1 MTTRQPEHV
10 RLAVIPARGG
20 SKRLP
25 KKNLRELG
33 GKPLLAHSIVAAQES
48 GLFGR
53 IVVSTD
59 SPEIAAAAARY
70 GADVPFL
77 RDAQLADDVTPV
89 SEVTLDVLH
98 RIDPAG
104 GTYSHVCQLMPN
116 CPLRTGC
123 DITSSYEQFV
133 RTGAE
138 AQISVVRFGWQNPW
152 WALRRAEHFVLEP
165 LFEDA
170 LTQRS
175 QDLAPLYCP
184 TGAVWWAEAEAL
196 KRHRTYHIPGRTGW
210 EMPWDHGVDI
220 DTEEDWLV
228 ADVLFRLQQANRA
241 SVSDA

>member
-1 MTTRQPEHV
+1 MTTRQPEHA

-48 GLFGR
+48 GLFER

-70 GADVPFL
+70 GAEVPFL

-89 SEVTLDVLH
+89 SEVTLDVLR

-104 GTYSHVCQLMPN
+104 GTYTHVCQLMAN
-116 CPLRTGC
+116 CPLRTAC
-123 DITSSYEQFV
+123 DIIGSYEQFV
-133 RTGAE
+133 RSGAG

-152 WALRRAEHFVLEP
+152 WALRRGEHFVLEP

-175 QDLAPLYCP
+175 QDLPPLYCP
-184 TGAVWWAEAEAL
+184 TGAVWWAEAETVSAL
-196 KRHRTYHIPGRTGW
+196 DSDPARSGPSSGSLNTCTAGDIEFTGHRPVLKWRFA
-210 EMPWDHGVDI
+210 
-220 DTEEDWLV
+220 LV
-228 ADVLFRLQQANRA
+228 RG
-241 SVSDA
+241 

>member
-1 MTTRQPEHV
+1 MTTRRPEHV

-48 GLFGR
+48 GLFER

-59 SPEIAAAAARY
+59 SAEIAAAAARY

-89 SEVTLDVLH
+89 SEVTLDVLR

-104 GTYSHVCQLMPN
+104 ETYTQVCQLMAN
-116 CPLRTGC
+116 CPLRTAC
-123 DITSSYEQFV
+123 DIISSYEQFV
-133 RTGAE
+133 RSGAG

-152 WALRRAEHFVLEP
+152 WAVRRDEHFVLEP

-184 TGAVWWAEAEAL
+184 TGAVWWAEAETL
-196 KRHRTYHIPGRTGW
+196 RRHRTYHIPGRTGW

-228 ADVLFRLQQANRA
+228 VDVLLRRQQANRA
-241 SVSDA
+241 PVSDG

>member
-1 MTTRQPEHV
+1 MTTRQPEHA

-48 GLFGR
+48 GLFER

-70 GADVPFL
+70 GAEVPFL
-77 RDAQLADDVTPV
+77 REAQLADDVTSV
-89 SEVTLDVLH
+89 SEVTLDVLR

-104 GTYSHVCQLMPN
+104 GTYTHVCQLMAN

-123 DITSSYEQFV
+123 DIRSSYEQFV
-133 RTGAE
+133 RSGAG

-175 QDLAPLYCP
+175 QDLPPLYCP
-184 TGAVWWAEAEAL
+184 TGAVWWAEAETL
-196 KRHRTYHIPGRTGW
+196 RRHRTYHIPGRTGW

>member
-1 MTTRQPEHV
+1 MTTRTPEQV

-48 GLFGR
+48 GLFER

-70 GADVPFL
+70 GAEVPFL
-77 RDAQLADDVTPV
+77 RDARLADDVTPV
-89 SEVTLDVLH
+89 SEVTLDVLR

-104 GTYSHVCQLMPN
+104 DTYAQVCQLMAN
-116 CPLRTGC
+116 CPLRTAC
-123 DITSSYEQFV
+123 DIIGSYEQFV
-133 RTGAE
+133 RSGAE

-175 QDLAPLYCP
+175 QDLPPLYCP
-184 TGAVWWAEAEAL
+184 TGAVWWAQAETL
-196 KRHRTYHIPGRTGW
+196 RRHRTYHIPGRTGW
-210 EMPWDHGVDI
+210 EMPWDRGVDV
-220 DTEEDWLV
+220 DTEDDWLV
-228 ADVLFRLQQANRA
+228 ADVLFRLRQANRA

>member
-1 MTTRQPEHV
+1 MTTRRPEHV

-25 KKNLRELG
+25 GKNLRALG

-48 GLFGR
+48 GLFER

-59 SPEIAAAAARY
+59 SEDIAAAAARY

-77 RDAQLADDVTPV
+77 RGAQLADDVTPV
-89 SEVTLDVLH
+89 SEATLDVLR

-104 GTYSHVCQLMPN
+104 EIYTQVCQLMAN
-116 CPLRTGC
+116 CPLRTAC
-123 DITSSYEQFV
+123 DIISSYEQFV
-133 RTGAE
+133 RSGAE

-152 WALRRAEHFVLEP
+152 WAVRRDERFVLEP

-175 QDLAPLYCP
+175 QDLPPLFCP
-184 TGAVWWAEAEAL
+184 TGAVWWAEAETL
-196 KRHRTYHIPGRTGW
+196 RRHRTFHVPGRTGW
-210 EMPWDHGVDI
+210 ELPWDRGVDI

-241 SVSDA
+241 PVSDG